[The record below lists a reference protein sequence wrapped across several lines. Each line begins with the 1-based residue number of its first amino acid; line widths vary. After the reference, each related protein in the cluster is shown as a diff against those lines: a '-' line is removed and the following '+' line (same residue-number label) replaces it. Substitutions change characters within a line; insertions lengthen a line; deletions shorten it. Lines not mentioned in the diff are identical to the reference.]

1 MDLGETHQQ
10 TTAQKFSIQTKLC
23 MDLGETHQAL
33 TAHPPFNILVKI
45 IILCGSIKQAHPIM
59 IQV

>member
-1 MDLGETHQQ
+1 LN
-10 TTAQKFSIQTKLC
+10 
-23 MDLGETHQAL
+23 LGETHQAL